1 MAERPNAGA
10 LKAPE
15 GKLSGGSNP
24 SLAATP
30 QPTFPG
36 PGKVGQNGTNSR
48 HFCPTYPFRW
58 FKPPPRAQPPC
69 GFWKLLIGK
78 YWIFKLGKSAFFAL
92 AGTVFDVLSQFL
104 GKSAGVVTLENVLY
118 LVLLVVIDI
127 VVVAGISI
135 GVGAWAPRWSGAW
148 LTRDFG
154 PLHFAPWESPKFF
167 RALKTRK
174 LAERLP
180 ELGSAFGGK
189 AKSELP
195 GRDAAQIDLYLI
207 ELRRAE
213 WVHWVSLFSWVPL
226 AFFNPWYLT
235 LLFMVIQISGNT
247 SFFLI
252 LRANR
257 LRLVQIRQRLV

>member
-1 MAERPNAGA
+1 M
-10 LKAPE
+10 
-15 GKLSGGSNP
+15 
-24 SLAATP
+24 
-30 QPTFPG
+30 
-36 PGKVGQNGTNSR
+36 
-48 HFCPTYPFRW
+48 
-58 FKPPPRAQPPC
+58 
-69 GFWKLLIGK
+69 
-78 YWIFKLGKSAFFAL
+78 AFFAL
-92 AGTVFDVLSQFL
+92 AWTVFDVLSQLL
-104 GKSAGVVTLENVLY
+104 GKSAGVVTLASVLY

-148 LTRDFG
+148 LTKDYG

-195 GRDAAQIDLYLI
+195 GRDAAQIDLHLI

>member
-1 MAERPNAGA
+1 MLR
-10 LKAPE
+10 LV
-15 GKLSGGSNP
+15 
-24 SLAATP
+24 
-30 QPTFPG
+30 F
-36 PGKVGQNGTNSR
+36 
-48 HFCPTYPFRW
+48 
-58 FKPPPRAQPPC
+58 
-69 GFWKLLIGK
+69 LI
-78 YWIFKLGKSAFFAL
+78 
-92 AGTVFDVLSQFL
+92 
-104 GKSAGVVTLENVLY
+104 
-118 LVLLVVIDI
+118 VIDI
-127 VVVAGISI
+127 MIVAGISI
-135 GVGAWAPRWSGAW
+135 GVGATAPRWRGKW

-154 PLHFAPWESPKFF
+154 PLQFAPWETPTFF
-167 RALKTRK
+167 RALQTRK
-174 LAERLP
+174 LAKRLP
-180 ELGSAFGGK
+180 DLGSAFGGK

-195 GRDAAQIDLYLI
+195 GRDAEQIDLYLI